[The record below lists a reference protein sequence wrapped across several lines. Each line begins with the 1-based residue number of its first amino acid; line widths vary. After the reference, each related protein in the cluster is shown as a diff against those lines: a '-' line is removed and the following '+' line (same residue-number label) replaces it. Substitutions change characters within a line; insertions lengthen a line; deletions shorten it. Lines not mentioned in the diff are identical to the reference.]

1 LKYFLLGKAHADLE
15 QWGDAFCALK
25 KSAAIAG
32 NNFRVF
38 ELLGF
43 VLEKNENLGAAT
55 TAYNN
60 AWEMDYRN
68 PQKPKGLI
76 NLI

>member
-1 LKYFLLGKAHADLE
+1 ME
-15 QWGDAFCALK
+15 QWDEAIRALK
-25 KSAAIAG
+25 TSAAIAG
-32 NNFRVF
+32 NNVQVF

-43 VLEKNENLGAAT
+43 VLEKNGDQEAASN
-55 TAYNN
+55 AYNF

-76 NLI
+76 NLL